1 MSAIRTLI
9 VLVLVPSLASAAGA
23 LDTAGKGSKKG
34 GRHVRGKVVA
44 VQKDGGKDTGTI
56 TVQLHRGKKKKTA
69 ANGGTAPA
77 PVEKT
82 FKVTAS
88 TKFQVFQG
96 KKGAVRQKDSSFA
109 ELQKGENVLIL
120 HNGDEATDVKVV
132 TKGKGKKS
140 TL

>member
-1 MSAIRTLI
+1 MSPIRTLV
-9 VLVLVPSLASAAGA
+9 VLALVPSLASASVT
-23 LDTAGKGSKKG
+23 LDKAGKGSKKG
-34 GRHVRGKVVA
+34 DRHVRGKVVA
-44 VQKDGGKDTGTI
+44 VQKDSGKDTGTI
-56 TVQLHRGKKKKTA
+56 TVQVHQGKKKKTA
-69 ANGGTAPA
+69 ANGGTAPP

-96 KKGAVRQKDSSFA
+96 KKGAVQQKDSSFG
-109 ELQKGENVLIL
+109 ELQKGATVLIL

-132 TKGKGKKS
+132 TKKKGKK